1 MARENPICAFT
12 FCPFTP
18 FVVYYV
24 SIAIIV
30 TLPPIKR
37 DMCFLLGLCH
47 LDNKMMYILCP
58 PPSPRSII
66 FPPPPTDAAR
76 WFLLPAGVPL
86 LLTSLAYVRNTISS
100 LVCNTIITLVRFTK
114 NGFNSLPPPPPRHL
128 P

>member
-1 MARENPICAFT
+1 MRIYVL
-12 FCPFTP
+12 PFTP

-58 PPSPRSII
+58 S
-66 FPPPPTDAAR
+66 PPPALSF
-76 WFLLPAGVPL
+76 FLLRQRMPLVGSL
-86 LLTSLAYVRNTISS
+86 LLLS
-100 LVCNTIITLVRFTK
+100 RFY
-114 NGFNSLPPPPPRHL
+114 
-128 P
+128 